1 MVVVSSS
8 VPARSEVDLRPAE
21 RQRLEEAHRKL
32 REAVA
37 AYEPFLGRE
46 LKPTEPVPV
55 HGAEEMANAQAK
67 IESAEQELWR
77 LREELLG
84 RARPAWAPDA
94 ALVADWFSEEDRSY
108 DELPDPGQ

>member
-55 HGAEEMANAQAK
+55 HGTEEMANAQAK

-84 RARPAWAPDA
+84 WARPAWAPDA